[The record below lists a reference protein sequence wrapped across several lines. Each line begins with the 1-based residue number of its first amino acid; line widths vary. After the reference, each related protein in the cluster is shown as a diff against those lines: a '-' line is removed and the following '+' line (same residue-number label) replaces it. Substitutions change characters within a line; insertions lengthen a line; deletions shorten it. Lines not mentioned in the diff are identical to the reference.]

1 MSSMLNGS
9 HIIKGRWK
17 ILRKIGQGAFGT
29 RVALLKE
36 GQGGGE

>member
-1 MSSMLNGS
+1 MLNGS

-29 RVALLKE
+29 SRYSFDCN
-36 GQGGGE
+36 